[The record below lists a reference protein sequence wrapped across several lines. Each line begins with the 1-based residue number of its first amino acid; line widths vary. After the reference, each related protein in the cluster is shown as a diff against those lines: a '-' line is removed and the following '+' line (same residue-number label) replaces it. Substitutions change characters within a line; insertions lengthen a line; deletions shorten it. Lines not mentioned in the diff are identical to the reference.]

1 MIYHVKCN
9 LAMEIKL
16 SVIVPLYNSAAWLP
30 KCLDSL
36 LSQDLDASE
45 YEIIC
50 VDDGSPDHS
59 KDLAASYAA
68 AHPNV
73 KVVSQSNQGTAGAR
87 NTGMRHSVGKYL
99 CFVDPDDYVEK
110 NVYGGL
116 VKRMEEEQ
124 LDMLRFN
131 YRIVDEQYREM
142 EKSEMENK
150 FDYSSQ
156 LMSGMDF
163 LAKRL
168 DVSCYVW
175 AYIYRASLIK
185 DNGIWCI
192 QGEYIDDT
200 PWLPQVC
207 MKAERLDLT
216 DQSVYYYYQR
226 SEGLVRATT
235 PEAMKKKTDGV
246 HTLISTLQDQLKNV
260 TDTGVRQWYES
271 IIAFCTMSLL
281 SMVALSRYE
290 EVKEVIK
297 SLKSMNVFP
306 LHDVPWIP
314 SATKKVSIINMS
326 PRLFCWL
333 LHIKDKKR

>member
-1 MIYHVKCN
+1 
-9 LAMEIKL
+9 MEVKL

-36 LSQDLDASE
+36 LCQDLDALE

-59 KDLAASYAA
+59 KDLAASYSVE
-68 AHPNV
+68 HPNV
-73 KVVSQSNQGTAGAR
+73 KVVSQPNQGTAGAR
-87 NTGMRHSVGKYL
+87 NTGMRYAVGKYL

-116 VKRMEEEQ
+116 VKRMEEKD

-156 LMSGMDF
+156 LMTGTDF

-168 DVSCYVW
+168 DISCYVW
-175 AYIYRASLIK
+175 AYMYRASLIK
-185 DNGIWCI
+185 DNGIWCL
-192 QGEYIDDT
+192 QGEYIDDS

-207 MKAERLDLT
+207 MKANRVDLT
-216 DQSVYYYYQR
+216 DQRIYYYYQR
-226 SEGLVRATT
+226 SEGLVRATS
-235 PEAMKKKTDGV
+235 PEAMVKKTDGV
-246 HTLISTLQDQLKNV
+246 HSLISTLQRQLNDVK
-260 TDTGVRQWYES
+260 DAGVRQWYES
-271 IIAFCTMSLL
+271 MIAFSVTSLL
-281 SMVALSRYE
+281 SMVALSRYQDAK
-290 EVKEVIK
+290 VTIK
-297 SLKSMNVFP
+297 SLKSMGVFP
-306 LHDVPWIP
+306 LHPIPWIP
-314 SATKKVSIINMS
+314 SASKKASIINLS
-326 PRLFCWL
+326 PHLFCWL
-333 LHIKDKKR
+333 LHVKDNKQ

>member
-1 MIYHVKCN
+1 
-9 LAMEIKL
+9 MEVKL
-16 SVIVPLYNSAAWLP
+16 SVIVPLYNSAVWLP

-36 LSQDLDASE
+36 LCQDLDEAE

-59 KDLAASYAA
+59 KDLAASYSVE
-68 AHPNV
+68 HPNV
-73 KVVSQSNQGTAGAR
+73 KVVSQPNQGTAGAR
-87 NTGMRHSVGKYL
+87 NTGMRHAVGKYL

-116 VKRMEEEQ
+116 VKRMEEEC

-156 LMSGMDF
+156 LMTGVDF
-163 LAKRL
+163 LGKRL

-175 AYIYRASLIK
+175 AYMYRASVIK
-185 DNGIWCI
+185 DNGIWCL
-192 QGEYIDDT
+192 QGEYVDDT

-207 MKAERLDLT
+207 MKANRVDLT
-216 DQSVYYYYQR
+216 DQRVYYYYQR
-226 SEGLVRATT
+226 SEGLVRAKS
-235 PEAMKKKTDGV
+235 PEAMMKKIEGV
-246 HTLISTLQDQLKNV
+246 FGLIPTLQRQLKNV
-260 TDTGVRQWYES
+260 TDSGVRQWYES

-281 SMVALSRYE
+281 SMVALSRYQDS
-290 EVKEVIK
+290 KSTIK
-297 SLKSMNVFP
+297 RLDSMGVFP
-306 LHDVPWIP
+306 LHRIRWIS
-314 SATKKVSIINMS
+314 SADKKVSIINMS
-326 PRLFCWL
+326 PRLFCWM
-333 LHIKDKKR
+333 LHIQDKRKIRQ